1 MNRVTALLSRLCSIL
16 VPNSLVGQLVFTFSA
31 GFLALLLFS
40 SIFADHTRQYFF
52 LRNFMADRAR
62 RMTDSVLL
70 LETARR
76 EERTELLRRL
86 HYRGLQGVLL
96 PGPPELPMP
105 PSEFKAEASQLLRRY
120 LNLQLEEIRAPD
132 LA

>member
-105 PSEFKAEASQLLRRY
+105 PLSL
-120 LNLQLEEIRAPD
+120 IHI
-132 LA
+132 